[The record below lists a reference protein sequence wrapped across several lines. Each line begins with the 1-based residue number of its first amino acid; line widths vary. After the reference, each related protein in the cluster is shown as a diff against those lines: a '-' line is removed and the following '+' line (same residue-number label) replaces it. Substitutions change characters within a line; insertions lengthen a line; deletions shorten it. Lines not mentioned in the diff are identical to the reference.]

1 MIKKKTIKKIV
12 AKEFNAKIGN
22 KAIDKIDFMVSR
34 LIRNILEKA
43 SRNAMF
49 AGRKVI
55 NEEDLVE

>member
-1 MIKKKTIKKIV
+1 MINKKTIKKI
-12 AKEFNAKIGN
+12 AAEEFNAKIGN
-22 KAIDKIDFMVSR
+22 KAIDKIEIITNDI
-34 LIRNILEKA
+34 IRNLLEKA